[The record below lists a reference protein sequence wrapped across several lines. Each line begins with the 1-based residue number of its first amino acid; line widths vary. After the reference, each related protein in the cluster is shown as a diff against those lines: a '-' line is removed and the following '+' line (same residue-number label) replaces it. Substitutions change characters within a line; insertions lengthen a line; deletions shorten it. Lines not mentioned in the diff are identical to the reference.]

1 MITMSYPNKGL
12 VINVRGINASGKST
26 AVREFCRT
34 FNLKPSQIQVRGK
47 KYRVMTG
54 GGKYVI
60 GWYKP
65 YSGAFEG
72 CDPMNI
78 DKEDFKM
85 LLKLIMEEERPDL
98 IVYEKLIWSTTY
110 KLTGEIIDLA
120 KGFGYD
126 FLAIQ
131 MMISYEDSLN
141 RLFTRNAKKNVSI
154 ENFNNRFACVQ
165 RSLKKLEAKDIFI
178 LYSYSSK
185 IPIDGMQEVLLSGIE
200 MVKRGEKRG
209 SIPYPE

>member
-34 FNLKPSQIQVRGK
+34 FNLKPSKIQVRGK

-65 YSGAFEG
+65 YSGSEG
-72 CDPMNI
+72 CDAI
-78 DKEDFKM
+78 KADKEDFKM
-85 LLKLIMEEERPDL
+85 ILKFIMEEERPDL
-98 IVYEKLIWSTTY
+98 IVYEKQIWSNSY

-141 RLFTRNAKKNVSI
+141 RLFTRNGGKNVSF
-154 ENFNNRFACVQ
+154 ENFDCRFTGVQ

-185 IPIDGMQEVLLSGIE
+185 ISIEEMQEVILSGIE